1 MVGYCLRYLE
11 SLIFFKEILSSC
23 KFGKIRSAQISFSQH
38 LSLWRK
44 NLNYEDSVSA
54 KKQLGG
60 GILLEMSHELDYIQW
75 IFGNI
80 KKGVGY
86 SHQVKDLKMNVPN
99 HADFII
105 KTTKN
110 ILVNI
115 HMDMLSEIP
124 QRRCKVLCENGTVL
138 WDYNKNLVKWKI
150 NGQNVREKKF
160 SKKEK
165 NQMYETEIKNFIEII
180 TKKKKAYKLKKFY

>member
-1 MVGYCLRYLE
+1 MKY
-11 SLIFFKEILSSC
+11 
-23 KFGKIRSAQISFSQH
+23 
-38 LSLWRK
+38 
-44 NLNYEDSVSA
+44 
-54 KKQLGG
+54 
-60 GILLEMSHELDYIQW
+60 
-75 IFGNI
+75 

-150 NGQNVREKKF
+150 NGQNVREKN
-160 SKKEK
+160 S
-165 NQMYETEIKNFIEII
+165 Q
-180 TKKKKAYKLKKFY
+180 KKKRIRCMRQK